1 MLILRILTFFYIFL
15 INSGQ
20 EEVEMET
27 STPIS
32 PPPSFLSMPLKQEHQ
47 SPVPQP
53 PRVSSPQQDPSTW
66 PSPGHVTR
74 TSLQMR
80 LQQMAGQPTADEKK
94 AGPTQP
100 MQQSPPVQVS
110 SLFKDARSV
119 SFYPYNRSQI
129 LQYVEYTK

>member
-1 MLILRILTFFYIFL
+1 
-15 INSGQ
+15 
-20 EEVEMET
+20 MET

-32 PPPSFLSMPLKQEHQ
+32 PPPSLLSMPLKPEHQ

-100 MQQSPPVQVS
+100 MQQSPPPVQVS
-110 SLFKDARSV
+110 SLFKT
-119 SFYPYNRSQI
+119 FLLLEHI
-129 LQYVEYTK
+129 LNPFPLGLYQCIIILLVRNK